1 MRSKYKKYIF
11 LIIILFC
18 NSAVSQTAEE
28 FSTKTA
34 FMVKMSYFIN
44 WPESSILNKDN
55 STFIICIEGSPKY
68 FTSLEDWATTGKIKK
83 RPVTLKYI
91 NGDISELSSCNILF
105 ITSNHNL
112 SSYLD
117 IAREEKI
124 LTISDNPGNA
134 QRGVII
140 NFFNVKNKLRFEINI
155 DEAKSLGF
163 KISPRLLKLATIIT
177 SGDIK

>member
-1 MRSKYKKYIF
+1 MRLKYKKYIF

-18 NSAVSQTAEE
+18 NSAISHPAEE

-44 WPESSILNKDN
+44 WPENSNINKDN
-55 STFIICIEGSPKY
+55 STFIICIEGPAKN
-68 FTSLEDWATTGKIKK
+68 FTSLEDWVTTGKIKK

-91 NGDISELSSCNILF
+91 NGDTSKFVSCDMLF
-105 ITSNHNL
+105 ITGDYDL
-112 SSYLD
+112 SSYID
-117 IAREEKI
+117 IARKEKV
-124 LTISDNPGNA
+124 LTISDKPGNA
-134 QRGVII
+134 QQGVIV
-140 NFFNVKNKLRFEINI
+140 NFFNAKNKLRFEINI

-163 KISPRLLKLATIIT
+163 RISPRLLKLATIIS